1 MNVLEEIQAAATES
15 SVPLP
20 DLLRKCAI
28 LASRLKNNEFRT
40 WVDHE
45 LNGYDKAEQVPA
57 YRILSI
63 QARGD
68 FFGPFGSGLKNA
80 PIPPSCL
87 HEDLRHHAETT
98 YIMQSVASLA
108 DLMDASDSDLRIPWP
123 PDLTVLVAGDF
134 YEDANLALAWK
145 VISRGQIAG
154 ILDTVRNRILAF
166 VLEIEAAA
174 PDPVS
179 WPSNSVPLPQEQVSQ
194 VFQTYIQGNAS
205 NVIVGSSEFSVSAVT
220 VNAGDIDSLLAAMR
234 SLGLSESEVAALK
247 DAIERDGVAGT
258 RTSLGKRVTKW
269 IGEAT
274 AKASQGALKAGAAA
288 AGGALVKW
296 LMAYYGLG

>member
-1 MNVLEEIQAAATES
+1 MNVLEEIQAAATDS
-15 SVPLP
+15 SIPLP

-28 LASRLKNNEFRT
+28 LAARLKNDEFRT

-45 LNGYDKAEQVPA
+45 LNGYDNGARVPT

-68 FFGPFGSGLKNA
+68 FFGPFGSGLRNA
-80 PIPPSCL
+80 PIPPSSL
-87 HEDLRHHAETT
+87 PEDLRHHAETA

-108 DLMDASDSDLRIPWP
+108 DILDSSDSDLRMPWP
-123 PDLTVLVAGDF
+123 PDLTVLVAGDI
-134 YEDANLALAWK
+134 YEDGNCAVAWK

-154 ILDTVRNRILAF
+154 VLDTVRNRILAF

-174 PDPVS
+174 PDPGS
-179 WPSNSVPLPQEQVSQ
+179 WPSNSVPLPQEQVSH

-205 NVIVGSSEFSVSAVT
+205 NVILGSSEFSVSSVT
-220 VNAGDIDSLLAAMR
+220 VNAGDLESLLAAMR
-234 SLGLSESEVAALK
+234 SLGLSESEMAALK
-247 DAIERDGVAGT
+247 VAIERDGIAGT

-269 IGEAT
+269 LGEAT
-274 AKASQGALKAGAAA
+274 AKASQGVLNAGAAA